1 MPACAPSRPLPFSTV
16 TEKDLCVN
24 EWAKCPSASARPTPW
39 SHSPISPHGPAPC
52 DLPHGPCVLPLA
64 FPPEFPCACVRPLAR
79 ALCQCARSPAR
90 KRVQLYPGK

>member
-52 DLPHGPCVLPLA
+52 VPTRIHL
-64 FPPEFPCACVRPLAR
+64 CVRPPACPRSLSVCPLAR
-79 ALCQCARSPAR
+79 PETGTTYIQENRIVVVGGPL
-90 KRVQLYPGK
+90 VG